1 MTPTSRERP
10 QILSDRVRGLP
21 EYLFA
26 RVNAIKAAA
35 RTKGIDVIDLGMGNP
50 DKPPAPFIV
59 DKLCEAAH
67 DPKAHRYSASRGIP
81 HLRRAIAKGYQERFG
96 VELDPEREAIV
107 TIGSKEGLTHLMY
120 GMLNE
125 GDTILVPSPT
135 YPIHTYGVLLAGG
148 RPVTV
153 PLGDPET
160 LVDRFAAA
168 LKMTTPRPRFVLCSF
183 PHNPTTAIASR
194 SFYEKLVAFAKA
206 EGLFVIHDL
215 AYGDIVFDGYKAT
228 SFLEIP
234 GAKDVGVE
242 FFSMTK
248 SYNMAGWRVGFMV
261 GNADGVAALTKIKSY
276 LDYGIFTPIAV
287 AAITALREGLEP
299 CREAA
304 ETYRQR
310 MEILADGL
318 EKQGWVLTRP
328 KATMYVWARL
338 PEAFLPMGSMKFAE
352 KLLEE
357 AAVAVSPGP
366 GFGPEGEGYVRFA
379 LVENEERIKQALRN
393 MRKLAPPAGGGK

>member
-1 MTPTSRERP
+1 MNSPAGEMRPIMAER
-10 QILSDRVRGLP
+10 IRRLP

-35 RTKGIDVIDLGMGNP
+35 RARGVDVIDLGMGNP
-50 DKPPAPFIV
+50 DRPPAPFIIE
-59 DKLCEAAH
+59 KLCEAAH

-81 HLRRAIAKGYQERFG
+81 HLRRAIAQGYQDRFG
-96 VELDPEREAIV
+96 VELDPEREVVV

-120 GMLNE
+120 ALLNE
-125 GDTILVPSPT
+125 GDTVLVPSPT

-160 LVDRFAAA
+160 LVDRFSAA
-168 LKMTTPRPRFVLCSF
+168 LKVATPRPRIVLCSF
-183 PHNPTTAIASR
+183 PHNPTAVTAER
-194 SFYEKLVAFAKA
+194 PFFERLVAFAKA

-215 AYGDIVFDGYKAT
+215 AYGDIVFDGYRAP
-228 SFLEIP
+228 SFLEVP
-234 GAKDVGVE
+234 GAREVGVE

-248 SYNMAGWRVGFMV
+248 SYSMAGWRVGFMV
-261 GNADGVAALTKIKSY
+261 GNAEGVAALTKIKSY
-276 LDYGIFTPIAV
+276 LDYGIFTPVAV
-287 AAITALREGLEP
+287 AAIAALREGLEP

-304 ETYRQR
+304 ETYRAR
-310 MEILADGL
+310 MEILAEGL
-318 EKQGWVLTRP
+318 EKQDWVLARP
-328 KATMYVWARL
+328 RATMYVWARL
-338 PEAFLPMGSMKFAE
+338 PDAFLPMGSMKFAE
-352 KLLEE
+352 NLLEE

-379 LVENEERIKQALRN
+379 LVENEERIRQALRN
-393 MRKLAPPAGGGK
+393 MRRLSPPRAGA